1 MVEHN
6 RKQNRYVMI
15 IERLFLKSYSEGVLE
30 IPFSREDFSQMAEQ
44 LGVRLPKNL
53 GDIIYSFRYR
63 TELPDSINQTAPE
76 GKHWIISPHGRGH
89 YKFTLVTNP
98 KIIPSI
104 LLIDTK
110 ILDATPGIILKYSLN
125 DEQALL
131 ARLRYNRLIDIFTGL
146 TCYSLQSHLRTTV
159 INMGQVETDEIYIGI
174 DKRGAH
180 YVIPVQAKGRTD
192 KIGIVQIEQDMAMC
206 AQKFSGLICRSIA
219 SQLMEENLIALFEF
233 EQTSEGIRILE
244 EKHYR
249 LVSPD
254 ELSPEELESYRNRVV
269 N

>member
-1 MVEHN
+1 
-6 RKQNRYVMI
+6 MI
-15 IERLFLKSYSEGVLE
+15 IEGLFYNHYTEGIVE
-30 IPFSREDFSQMAEQ
+30 IPFSRDEFSRMAEQ
-44 LGVRLPKNL
+44 LGVDLPKNL

-63 TELPDSINQTAPE
+63 TELPDSINRTAPE

-89 YKFTLVTNP
+89 YRFTLVNIP
-98 KIIPSI
+98 KIVPSTFLAEI
-104 LLIDTK
+104 K
-110 ILDATPGIILKYSLN
+110 ILDATPGVILKYSMN

-159 INMGQVETDEIYIGI
+159 TNMGQVETDEIYIGV
-174 DKRGAH
+174 DKRGAQ
-180 YVIPVQAKGRTD
+180 YIIPVQAKGRVD
-192 KIGIVQIEQDMAMC
+192 KIGVVQIDQDLAMC
-206 AQKFSGLICRSIA
+206 AQKFPPLICRPIC

-233 EQTSEGIRILE
+233 EQTSEGVRILE

-254 ELSPEELESYRNRVV
+254 ELSPEEIQIYCNRA
-269 N
+269 

>member
-1 MVEHN
+1 
-6 RKQNRYVMI
+6 MI
-15 IERLFLKSYSEGVLE
+15 IERLFLKSYSEGLFE

-44 LGVRLPKNL
+44 LDVKIPKNL

-63 TELPDSINQTAPE
+63 TELPESINRTAPE

-89 YKFTLVTNP
+89 YKFTLVITP
-98 KIIPSI
+98 KIIPSV
-104 LLIDTK
+104 LLSGIK
-110 ILDATPGIILKYSLN
+110 LLDATPGIILKYSLN

-146 TCYSLQSHLRTTV
+146 TCYSLQSHLRTSV

-206 AQKFSGLICRSIA
+206 SQKFPGLVCRSLA
-219 SQLMEENLIALFEF
+219 SQMMEVNLIALFEF
-233 EQTSEGIRILE
+233 EQTSEGIRIFE

-254 ELSPEELESYRNRVV
+254 ELSPEELESYRKRMV

>member
-1 MVEHN
+1 MGDHKRN
-6 RKQNRYVMI
+6 RNRYVMI
-15 IERLFLKSYSEGVLE
+15 IEGLFLKYYSEGAIE
-30 IPFSREDFSQMAEQ
+30 IPFGREEFSQIAEQ
-44 LGVRLPKNL
+44 LGVKVPKNL

-63 TELPDSINQTAPE
+63 TELPNSINRTAPE

-89 YKFTLVTNP
+89 YRFNLVT
-98 KIIPSI
+98 IPRIVPST
-104 LLIDTK
+104 LLVEIK
-110 ILDATPGIILKYSLN
+110 ILDATPGVIFKYSLN

-159 INMGQVETDEIYIGI
+159 VDMGQVETDEIYIGI

-180 YVIPVQAKGRTD
+180 HIIPVQAKSRAD
-192 KIGIVQIEQDMAMC
+192 KIGVVQIEQDTAMC
-206 AQKFSGLICRSIA
+206 AQKFSGLICRPIA
-219 SQLMEENLIALFEF
+219 SQLMEDNLIALFEF
-233 EQTSEGIRILE
+233 ELTVEGVRILE

-254 ELSPEELESYRNRVV
+254 ELSPEELESYRNRAMD
-269 N
+269 